1 LEKQPQSFPLD
12 FPFRYSISPSTLKN
26 WKRDAKITWEDW
38 IGPEEAHPYGI
49 LCRYNTFIEF
59 LSISE
64 IIVMRKSAEELGNSE
79 LNYRY
84 RYKYTLKEI
93 AKELQELLDFSN

>member
-1 LEKQPQSFPLD
+1 LEKQLPLSPLE

-26 WKRDAKITWEDW
+26 WKRDAKITWDNW
-38 IGPEEAHPYGI
+38 IGPEEEHPYGV

-59 LSISE
+59 LNFSE
-64 IIVMRKSAEELGNSE
+64 IKVMQESAETLGNSE

-84 RYKYTLKEI
+84 RYKYTLKGI
-93 AKELQELLDFSN
+93 SKELRELLGLSV